1 METAIQIAIA
11 GPLAKI
17 SSLNEARPLQVLS
30 TPGICA
36 LKNKMSE
43 VKLSNRVNVVKSSS
57 ARSVEIIVCFQV
69 NLFLSSMEKSNIN
82 FRNLKFFFAVGLFSF
97 EFQLL
102 FDVTIS
108 KLINPVIIS
117 ITILISYSLNICN
130 HYCNF
135 KGEILTINLGKRRF
149 L

>member
-17 SSLNEARPLQVLS
+17 SSLNQARPLQVLS

-43 VKLSNRVNVVKSSS
+43 VKLSNRVNAVKSSS

-102 FDVTIS
+102 FDVTTS
-108 KLINPVIIS
+108 KLINPIIS

-130 HYCNF
+130 HYCDF

>member
-17 SSLNEARPLQVLS
+17 SSLNQARPLQVLS

-102 FDVTIS
+102 FDVTTS
-108 KLINPVIIS
+108 KLINPIIS

-130 HYCNF
+130 HYCDF

>member
-1 METAIQIAIA
+1 METAIQIAIG

-102 FDVTIS
+102 FDVTTS
-108 KLINPVIIS
+108 KLINPIIS

-130 HYCNF
+130 HYCDF

>member
-1 METAIQIAIA
+1 
-11 GPLAKI
+11 
-17 SSLNEARPLQVLS
+17 
-30 TPGICA
+30 
-36 LKNKMSE
+36 
-43 VKLSNRVNVVKSSS
+43 
-57 ARSVEIIVCFQV
+57 
-69 NLFLSSMEKSNIN
+69 MEKSNIN

-149 L
+149 LWYLINSGFINLFKIYLETTKFILYVKSIASVLLMSILFDHIKLVLWYFFFLETCLSQLWSTTFT

>member
-1 METAIQIAIA
+1 METAIQIAIG

-43 VKLSNRVNVVKSSS
+43 VKLSNRVNAVKSSS

-102 FDVTIS
+102 FDVTTS
-108 KLINPVIIS
+108 KLINPIIS

-130 HYCNF
+130 HYCDF
-135 KGEILTINLGKRRF
+135 KGEILIINLGKRRF